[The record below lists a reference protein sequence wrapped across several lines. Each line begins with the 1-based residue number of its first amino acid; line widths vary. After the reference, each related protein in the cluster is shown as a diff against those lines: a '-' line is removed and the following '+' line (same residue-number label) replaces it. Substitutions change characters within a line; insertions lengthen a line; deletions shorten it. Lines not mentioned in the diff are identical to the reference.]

1 MARRSYMSPIIVND
15 NVPMTSRASG
25 QLNDLQYEITGNLK
39 LGETLSSYRPK
50 DRAQR
55 VYQILVLI
63 AVCMAGRL
71 TGSEGSPHHLKRS
84 FTCGRDLHTDTLKE
98 A

>member
-1 MARRSYMSPIIVND
+1 MSPIIVND
-15 NVPMTSRASG
+15 NVPMSSRASG
-25 QLNDLQYEITGNLK
+25 QLNDLQYETRDNLK
-39 LGETLSSYRPK
+39 LGVSLSSYRPK

-71 TGSEGSPHHLKRS
+71 TGSEGSPHHLERS
-84 FTCGRDLHTDTLKE
+84 PTCGRDLHTDRLKE